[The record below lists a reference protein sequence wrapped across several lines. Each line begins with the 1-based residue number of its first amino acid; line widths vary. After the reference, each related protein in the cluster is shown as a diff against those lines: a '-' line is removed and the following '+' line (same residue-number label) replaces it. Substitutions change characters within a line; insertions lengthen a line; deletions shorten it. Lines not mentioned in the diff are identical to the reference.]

1 MPTPFTVAAHV
12 AVMVGVLWVLTA
24 AGSRLF
30 PLKRFVWAGYAGLSA
45 YLLVSAAY
53 SAGVVSDLIE
63 YLYLGY
69 LAQTV
74 SAASALA
81 ASLHALNRLVEIRV
95 NFVPVVVVAV
105 VAVPVVVTAVLSGG
119 AGLPYGLL
127 SYHLMVAGFAFYVFI
142 SYFYVVL
149 GRFSQRLGL
158 VTASL
163 FYGGGIVF
171 AGVAA
176 LYLYVTGRYLSG
188 TFNFSVYTTYLFVE
202 SVMGLAGT
210 AAGVAGTWR
219 FRQVKPVETG
229 VARFTGVEVIDEE
242 MGFRHPSIVV
252 VSGPPGSGRTTVL
265 TKLAATRLAAGDSV
279 AFFCFDDVVD
289 HVCEHLAKFGC
300 DVERCV
306 EEGRLAVFSSIG
318 SGGGKGAYVVKAEPN
333 EVNITFSQALTMLRT
348 GRKWVVI
355 DSITPIMVEYGPD
368 TGLKLLRTLTAKA
381 RLGGVS
387 LWVSYNSTAFTP
399 QTTSLVEDCF
409 EGVVELAIEERN
421 GVLTRVIRIP
431 HMEGRP
437 VSGKWSRLSPP

>member
-45 YLLVSAAY
+45 YLLVSAAHN
-53 SAGVVSDLIE
+53 AGVVSDL

-74 SAASALA
+74 LAASALA

-105 VAVPVVVTAVLSGG
+105 VSVPVVVTAVFSGG

-127 SYHLMVAGFAFYVFI
+127 SYHLMVAGFAFVFI
-142 SYFYVVL
+142 SYFYGVL

-176 LYLYVTGRYLSG
+176 LYPYVTGRYLSG

-219 FRQVKPVETG
+219 LRWVKPVETA
-229 VARFTGVEVIDEE
+229 VESFTGIEGINRE

-252 VSGPPGSGRTTVL
+252 VAGPPGSARTTVL

-279 AFFCFDDVVD
+279 ALFVSIWRSLDAMWRGVSRRAVSLFSAASGQV
-289 HVCEHLAKFGC
+289 
-300 DVERCV
+300 VER
-306 EEGRLAVFSSIG
+306 G
-318 SGGGKGAYVVKAEPN
+318 
-333 EVNITFSQALTMLRT
+333 LT
-348 GRKWVVI
+348 
-355 DSITPIMVEYGPD
+355 
-368 TGLKLLRTLTAKA
+368 
-381 RLGGVS
+381 
-387 LWVSYNSTAFTP
+387 
-399 QTTSLVEDCF
+399 
-409 EGVVELAIEERN
+409 
-421 GVLTRVIRIP
+421 
-431 HMEGRP
+431 
-437 VSGKWSRLSPP
+437 WSRLSLTRST